1 MRERYDNWTDGDGG
15 DDSGFWNDEPTSRL
29 ERITQS
35 IPRITQAL
43 PKLGQAFHRHHD
55 EWDFRAEEPPAA
67 PSTPRVYD
75 QTEFDDLDEFDGY
88 DAYSG
93 RDGFNLRPAPMRS
106 VARPT
111 GPAVRRIPRTDDTSP
126 TARLNVRRPA
136 TPPRPAGSRQH
147 TGSIPRVTE
156 DAPPRASAPAATTP
170 RDVTG
175 GVRRP
180 QVTEADVVHTGS
192 GTRATLANGLQHV
205 DPLLRRV
212 GALALVIALCIPVAL
227 GLRSGGDTAS
237 TEPVFA
243 LVEEV
248 LTGGSTHDITV
259 VRNGFLETLQ
269 NIASHRDVPV
279 TGSQFLPLLGPHAT
293 AEWHALNETWL
304 LAAADRPAGG
314 AVSVDDYLGVS
325 DPDLRR
331 HLQANRRELTDG
343 RMIGVSDVL
352 AYEQREAAGLRSATM
367 RMRRITVIA
376 ACLCVALVIIV
387 LALS

>member
-237 TEPVFA
+237 TAPA
-243 LVEEV
+243 
-248 LTGGSTHDITV
+248 
-259 VRNGFLETLQ
+259 
-269 NIASHRDVPV
+269 P
-279 TGSQFLPLLGPHAT
+279 
-293 AEWHALNETWL
+293 
-304 LAAADRPAGG
+304 DRPATIATGTAPGAADG
-314 AVSVDDYLGVS
+314 AVEVAASADAATEVNAVPTAAVAPAMRAAAVPDCAPQTVWELPWTWHCYSVVRARGRDGEERIVAALKQGIIDAEQAEV
-325 DPDLRR
+325 LR
-331 HLQANRRELTDG
+331 L
-343 RMIGVSDVL
+343 
-352 AYEQREAAGLRSATM
+352 YETLRQEVIQVADFAALPGTPSAATGND
-367 RMRRITVIA
+367 
-376 ACLCVALVIIV
+376 
-387 LALS
+387 

>member
-147 TGSIPRVTE
+147 TGNCHTVCIPAEFTRQTRSERKETGAQGFRHLVGARCREYPGQCPLGMRSGQPKERDQFRCRQLRTGSHQLHLSFAAQE
-156 DAPPRASAPAATTP
+156 PPGGRRKKLLSPSLPGSGFSRRTRRSRRPELPCPLPFGGRIEEIPLGLLPYRYRSTAHLEGMNGRFRHQGAVPAPKPAA
-170 RDVTG
+170 
-175 GVRRP
+175 
-180 QVTEADVVHTGS
+180 
-192 GTRATLANGLQHV
+192 
-205 DPLLRRV
+205 
-212 GALALVIALCIPVAL
+212 
-227 GLRSGGDTAS
+227 
-237 TEPVFA
+237 
-243 LVEEV
+243 
-248 LTGGSTHDITV
+248 DI
-259 VRNGFLETLQ
+259 
-269 NIASHRDVPV
+269 H
-279 TGSQFLPLLGPHAT
+279 
-293 AEWHALNETWL
+293 
-304 LAAADRPAGG
+304 
-314 AVSVDDYLGVS
+314 
-325 DPDLRR
+325 
-331 HLQANRRELTDG
+331 
-343 RMIGVSDVL
+343 
-352 AYEQREAAGLRSATM
+352 
-367 RMRRITVIA
+367 
-376 ACLCVALVIIV
+376 
-387 LALS
+387 

>member
-88 DAYSG
+88 DAYSA

-237 TEPVFA
+237 TAPA
-243 LVEEV
+243 
-248 LTGGSTHDITV
+248 
-259 VRNGFLETLQ
+259 
-269 NIASHRDVPV
+269 P
-279 TGSQFLPLLGPHAT
+279 
-293 AEWHALNETWL
+293 
-304 LAAADRPAGG
+304 DRPATIATGTAPGAADG
-314 AVSVDDYLGVS
+314 AVEV
-325 DPDLRR
+325 
-331 HLQANRRELTDG
+331 
-343 RMIGVSDVL
+343 
-352 AYEQREAAGLRSATM
+352 AASAD
-367 RMRRITVIA
+367 A
-376 ACLCVALVIIV
+376 ATEPA
-387 LALS
+387 AAAE